1 MLEGVESEP
10 FRELLVHSSTTPAL
24 NTILG
29 AGFRCEM
36 AANLGSEVGLAWRAF
51 GGPFNAFR

>member
-36 AANLGSEVGLAWRAF
+36 AANLGSEVGLAWTF
-51 GGPFNAFR
+51 DGPFNAFR